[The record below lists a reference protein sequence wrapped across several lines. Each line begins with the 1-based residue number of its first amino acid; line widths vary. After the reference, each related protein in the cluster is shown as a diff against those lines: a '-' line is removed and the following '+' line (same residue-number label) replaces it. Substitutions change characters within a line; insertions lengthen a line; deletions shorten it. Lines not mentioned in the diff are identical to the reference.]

1 VSRWRRIPSPVVWT
15 AAVAGVSVLYM
26 AFVVP
31 LGAAPDEAEHAFRAY
46 QLSLGTLFP
55 QIVSCAKHPN
65 LLPCK
70 VHYPGH
76 LVPHRR
82 VGGRISA
89 ALYQVF
95 KRLGRGGG
103 SHFNPRVYTRELGKA
118 LGGSATVYAN
128 FENTALYSP
137 ANYVPQTVVFWIG
150 RELSMS
156 VIATLL
162 VARVVTG
169 IVWAGLVTASVALVP
184 RWKWLFALVVLV
196 PTALAQGPTLS
207 ADSMTLGLAA
217 LTIAYALRL
226 AERGAPPRNAELAAL
241 GALGLLV
248 GMLKAPLPLVMLAAL
263 VIVWPVLGRHRGRVG
278 RVAVIAIPAI
288 VAAAWWNVETD
299 AAYFVPYRNAIFP
312 PSEQV
317 YISQAGQAH
326 YLLTHLYDVPALL
339 WQTAVNGHLFRL
351 DGVVGTLG
359 PNPLTGSLPEWF
371 ALLWLALFVV
381 LAVGSSEG
389 VAPRWRLRL
398 WLAGTVVAYVLLVAL
413 ALYLTWTAVGNGR
426 IDGISGRYFTP
437 ALTLLIPLLAG
448 LGGTRVRFG
457 QSTVARAVMIT
468 TTLAAVALFVHTAQ
482 HFYHQAP
489 WQVVPRV
496 VSALL

>member
-1 VSRWRRIPSPVVWT
+1 MWT
-15 AAVAGVSVLYM
+15 AAIAGVSVLYM

-55 QIVSCAKHPN
+55 QIVSCTKHAN
-65 LLPCK
+65 LLPCR

-89 ALYQVF
+89 ALYEVF
-95 KRLGRGGG
+95 KRMSHVSG
-103 SHFNPRVYTRELGKA
+103 SHFNPRVYTSELGKTF
-118 LGGSATVYAN
+118 GGTATVYAH

-137 ANYVPQTVVFWIG
+137 ANYVPQTVVFWLG
-150 RELSMS
+150 RQLSMS

-162 VARVVTG
+162 TARVVTG
-169 IVWAGLVTASVALVP
+169 IVWASMVTASVALVP
-184 RWKWLFALVVLV
+184 RWKWLFVLVVLV

-226 AERGAPPRNAELAAL
+226 ADRAAPPRNAELVAL

-248 GMLKAPLPLVMLAAL
+248 GMLRAPLPLVVLAAL
-263 VIVWPVLGRHRGRVG
+263 VIVWPVLGARRARIA
-278 RVAVIAIPAI
+278 RVAVIALPAI
-288 VAAAWWNVETD
+288 VAAAWWNLATD
-299 AAYFVPYRNAIFP
+299 SAYFVPYRNAIFP
-312 PSEQV
+312 PSKQA
-317 YISQAGQAH
+317 YISQAGQTH

-339 WQTAVNGHLFRL
+339 WNTAVNGHLFRL
-351 DGVVGTLG
+351 GGVVGTLG
-359 PNPLTGSLPEWF
+359 SNPLTGSLPEWF
-371 ALLWLALFVV
+371 ALLWLAVFVA

-389 VAPRWRLRL
+389 LPPRRRLRS
-398 WLAGTVVAYVLLVAL
+398 WLAGTVVAYFLLVAL
-413 ALYLTWTAVGNGR
+413 ALYLTWTAVGSGL
-426 IDGISGRYFTP
+426 IYGISGRYFTP

-457 QSTVARAVMIT
+457 QRTVARAVMIT

-496 VSALL
+496 ASALL